1 MTDARRPTD
10 RPAAAN
16 ARRMRNERLG
26 RRIAGHVE
34 RRLAMSRAAL
44 FWEYLWRAFWPP
56 VCIAGLFVAIA
67 ALDLLPVLPGWL
79 HALILA
85 AFVLWLAAE
94 VWRAIRT
101 FHRPDAETAARR
113 LETDSG
119 VDHRPLVTLRDDLAA
134 GAGNAASE
142 GLWQLHLE
150 RAAENARRLRVRA
163 PHPGLAGFDRHALRF
178 AVLTVLV
185 IAAAAALND
194 DPRGR
199 LARAVM
205 PDLSG
210 SEAIPPATVEVW
222 VTPPEYT
229 GLPPRL
235 LTNAVADAPAAA
247 QTSSGTAPGAPA
259 QSTAAEIVAVPAGS
273 LILAQ
278 INDGKGDPSLTLGEQ
293 VIPLRPVAE
302 RAWRIEL
309 NAETDG
315 AALRRTQLTVSQGGE
330 DLGSWP
336 LTIVA
341 DSAPAIGF
349 ASAPAG
355 SRRNALKIEYSA
367 QDDYG
372 IVDVT
377 ARLARPAAEATP
389 RDGVIELPL
398 PMTGR
403 NMRDGGT
410 TTFHDLTAHPWA
422 GLDVEIVL
430 SARDALDQVGRS
442 DTLTVTLP
450 ERVFNHPVAQEIID
464 QRKLLTL
471 APDDRISVAEA
482 LNAIAARPG
491 RYDEDLVV
499 FMALMSTRSRLVHD
513 KTPEAIDS
521 VQDMLWDTALR
532 IEDGSLSLAEADLR
546 ELQRRL
552 QDALARDAS
561 DEEIRKLTEQL
572 RRALDRLF
580 EALAEQMQRMLE
592 NGEIPEMEPIDPNA
606 QAFDQ
611 QDLERMLDQIEQL
624 AETGAREAA
633 QQLLSQMQQMLESL
647 RNGQFAMQPQQRG
660 NQQAQQMM
668 RDLQNM
674 LRRQQ
679 ELQDRAFNQ
688 QQRGEQSG
696 PGDAAEQDALR
707 RQLGELMRR
716 LGEMSGQIPG
726 EFGEAEQAMRRAG
739 EALGEGQP
747 GEAVGPQGEA
757 LDLLRQG
764 AQSAMQAMRPGN
776 GPGDPGG
783 TNQIGQPSQNRDPL
797 GRPMPGTFGA
807 ENTSDVGIPDEGDLQ
822 RAREIL
828 RELRSRAG
836 DQLRPPLEL
845 DYLERLLDRF

>member
-1 MTDARRPTD
+1 MRRRTDRISQDEARRI
-10 RPAAAN
+10 RS
-16 ARRMRNERLG
+16 ERLG
-26 RRIAGHVE
+26 RRAAGCVD
-34 RRLAMSRAAL
+34 RRLAMARTAL
-44 FWEYLWRAFWPP
+44 TWESLWRAVWPP
-56 VCIAGLFVAIA
+56 VCIAGLFLAIA
-67 ALDLLPVLPGWL
+67 WLDILPALPGWL
-79 HALILA
+79 HAITLA
-85 AFVLWLAAE
+85 GFVLWFGAAA
-94 VWRAIRT
+94 WRALAG
-101 FHRPDAETAARR
+101 FERPDAEAAARR

-119 VDHRPLVTLRDDLAA
+119 IDHRPLVALRDELAS
-134 GAGNAASE
+134 GSGDAASE
-142 GLWQLHLE
+142 NLWELHLQQAAD
-150 RAAENARRLRVRA
+150 RAAGLRVRA
-163 PHPGLAGFDRHALRF
+163 PHPGLARIDGRALRF
-178 AVLTVLV
+178 AVLTLLV
-185 IAAAAALND
+185 IGAAATLND
-194 DPRGR
+194 DPHAR
-199 LARAVM
+199 LVRAVM
-205 PDLSG
+205 PDLTG
-210 SEAIPPATVEVW
+210 GAKIRPATLEVW

-229 GLPPRL
+229 GLAPRL
-235 LTNAVADAPAAA
+235 LTNAVPAEGAASDTDAAA
-247 QTSSGTAPGAPA
+247 AAAAPV
-259 QSTAAEIVAVPAGS
+259 EVPAGS

-278 INDGKGDPSLTLGEQ
+278 INDGEGEPALTLGEETLA
-293 VIPLRPVAE
+293 LRAVAE

-309 NAETDG
+309 TADTGG
-315 AALRRTQLTVSQGGE
+315 AALRSTQLTVSQNDE
-330 DLGSWP
+330 PLGSWP
-336 LTIVA
+336 FTIVA
-341 DSAPAIGF
+341 DTAPVIGF
-349 ASAPAG
+349 ATAPAG

-372 IVDVT
+372 IADVV
-377 ARLARPAAEATP
+377 ARLSRPAAEATP
-389 RDGVIELPL
+389 RDGVMELPL
-398 PMTGR
+398 PLTGR

-410 TTFHDLTAHPWA
+410 ATFHDLTAHPWA

-430 SARDALDQVGRS
+430 EARDAIDQTGRS

-450 ERVFNHPVAQEIID
+450 ERKFTHPVAQEVID

-471 APDDRISVAEA
+471 APDDRLSMAEA
-482 LNAIAARPG
+482 LSAIAARPG
-491 RYDEDLVV
+491 RYDEDLTV
-499 FMALMSTRSRLVHD
+499 FMALMATRSRLVHD
-513 KTPEAIDS
+513 RTPEAIDS

-532 IEDGSLSLAEADLR
+532 IEDGTLSLAEADLR

-572 RRALDRLF
+572 REALDRLF
-580 EALAEQMQRMLE
+580 EALAEQLQRMLE
-592 NGEIPEMEPIDPNA
+592 NGEMPEMAPLDPNA

-633 QQLLSQMQQMLESL
+633 QQLLSQMQQMRESL

-660 NQQAQQMM
+660 NNRQAQQMM

-688 QQRGEQSG
+688 NQRGERSSQ
-696 PGDAAEQDALR
+696 GDAAEQDALR
-707 RQLGELMRR
+707 RQLGEMMRR

-739 EALGEGQP
+739 EALGQGQP

-764 AQSAMQAMRPGN
+764 AQSAMQAMRPGG

-783 TNQIGQPSQNRDPL
+783 MQNLGQPSQNRDPL
-797 GRPMPGTFGA
+797 GRPLPGTFGA

-828 RELRSRAG
+828 RELRERAG
-836 DQLRPPLEL
+836 DRMRPPPEL
-845 DYLERLLDRF
+845 DYLERLLKRF